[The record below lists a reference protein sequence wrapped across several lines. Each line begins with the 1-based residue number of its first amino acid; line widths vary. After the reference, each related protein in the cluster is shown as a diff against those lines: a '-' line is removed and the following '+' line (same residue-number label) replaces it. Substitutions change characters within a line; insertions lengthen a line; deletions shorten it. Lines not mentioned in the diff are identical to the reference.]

1 MKNLRI
7 CWDNLWDGD
16 ATTRTASSAAT
27 GFPLSN
33 IKHRWHTRVWRATGD
48 AAEWVK
54 ADLGSAKPI
63 KAFILKEHNF
73 TGVATVKIQG
83 NAVDMGAV
91 WIGPTVDITL
101 SIVPGQLVK
110 IWELA
115 EELQWW
121 RVSMADDTNPD
132 TYVKIGR
139 IFLGNFFEPTVNF
152 TRRFLMQLK
161 DPSVKVRSTGG
172 QISVNTKPHYK
183 AFGYEFQDIES
194 PDNETFETIFDAVGQ
209 SKPYFIIQ
217 DADLP
222 EKTYYVEN
230 LTNWDIVHVA
240 LDTFYRL
247 NIEVEEMR

>member
-1 MKNLRI
+1 MQNIKF
-7 CWDNLWDGD
+7 CWDNLWDSD
-16 ATTRTASSAAT
+16 ATTRTASSAAS

-48 AAEWVK
+48 AAEWVLM
-54 ADLGSAKPI
+54 DLGSPMDI

-73 TGVATVKIQG
+73 TDAATVKIQG
-83 NAVDMGAV
+83 NAADAWGAPSVDV
-91 WIGPTVDITL
+91 TISITDDK
-101 SIVPGQLVK
+101 LVK
-110 IWELA
+110 IWETA
-115 EELQWW
+115 QTYRWW
-121 RVSMADDTNPD
+121 RVSMADGANPD

-161 DPSVKVRSTGG
+161 DPSVKTRSTGG
-172 QISVNTKPHYK
+172 QISVNSKPHYK
-183 AFGYEFQDIES
+183 AFGYEFQDVES

-209 SKPYFIIQ
+209 SKPYFIVQ

-222 EKTYYVEN
+222 AKTYYVQN
-230 LTNWDIVHVA
+230 LSDWDIVHVA
-240 LDTFYRL
+240 LDIFYKL